1 MSDLESHAVLNGEDV
16 TIEQRADP
24 KSFLGLSLKN
34 GLLNLVTLTLYRFWG
49 KTEVRRRLWNSIH
62 INGEPLEYTGRGVEL
77 FVGFL
82 LALAVIGLPFLIL
95 VFGAQFMGPAIAA
108 PAVLVLY
115 ALMIYLIG
123 FGRFT
128 AFRYLASRTVWR
140 GVRFQMED
148 SANAYAWAFIGYL
161 LLSAVTFGWF
171 WPAAQRR
178 LSGRLWA
185 SLRFGDKAFVYDI
198 DRARKTAPVYWPYV
212 LSGAM
217 TFAAYMVFGILV
229 YAMVPGITSGE
240 AVQPRPA
247 DIAKIYLASFVALPL
262 FAVAVAPYQ
271 AAALRTVVAGIG
283 LEQVQARLKLGWLEM
298 AWLYVS
304 NIVLAAVSL
313 GFLMPFVQA
322 RTSKFL
328 LGRVQPSGQANLTD
342 VRQAPQGPKTG
353 EGLADA
359 FGLAPV

>member
-1 MSDLESHAVLNGEDV
+1 MAAFENHAVLNGEDV
-16 TIEQRADP
+16 TIEQRAEP

-49 KTEVRRRLWNSIH
+49 KTEVRRRLWSSIH
-62 INGEPLEYTGRGVEL
+62 INDEPLEYTGRGVEL

-82 LALAVIGLPFLIL
+82 LAMAVIGLPFLIL
-95 VFGAQFMGPAIAA
+95 VFGAQFMGPVIAG
-108 PAVLVLY
+108 PALLVLY
-115 ALMIYLIG
+115 AAMIYLIG

-140 GVRFQMED
+140 GVRFQMEG
-148 SANAYAWAFIGYL
+148 SANSYAWAFIGYL
-161 LLSAVTFGWF
+161 LLSAVTLGWF

-185 SLRFGDKAFVYDI
+185 SLRFGDKAFVYNI

-212 LSGAM
+212 ISGAM
-217 TFAAYMVFGILV
+217 SFAAYVVFAVLMYV
-229 YAMVPGITSGE
+229 LVPGISSGE
-240 AVQPRPA
+240 AAQPRAA
-247 DIAKIYLASFVALPL
+247 DIARIYLASFIVLPL
-262 FAVAVAPYQ
+262 FAIAVAPYQ

-283 LEQVQARLKLGWLEM
+283 LEQVEAKLKLSWLNM
-298 AWLYVS
+298 AWLYIS
-304 NIVLAAVSL
+304 NIVLATMSL
-313 GFLMPFVQA
+313 GFLMPFIQA

-328 LGRVQPSGQANLTD
+328 LGRMELSGQANLTD
-342 VRQAPQGPKTG
+342 VRQAPQGPKSG

-359 FGLAPV
+359 FGLAPI